1 MKKLIQA
8 SLVLLSL
15 AVCASAQA
23 ITGRVVDANGNG
35 VAGVNIDALDASNG
49 GGVALSGDGTD
60 VNGFFTTTVGAGAGV
75 YRFLFF
81 PPPPPAGRLLVGE
94 RNNVVVVG
102 TTNLGN
108 VALATGFALSGT
120 TRRTSGTPV
129 ANVDLDVIDPVTHLD
144 LVLQGDTTDAFG
156 AFTLAVP
163 QTPIEL
169 RFRTDGISPLLA
181 PRVMELDLSADT
193 SLGTVTLQPGFVL
206 SGTVRRTN
214 GTAVS
219 GVDIDVFDAA
229 GNKLFTPSDATNSSG
244 FVDTI
249 VPSGTFDIEVCPPFS
264 ALLVGRL
271 LGGVVVS
278 GTTSLGTVTLQN
290 GVALSGTIR
299 DFLGAT
305 VQNADLDVRDS
316 TGQAVVTCNDNSDA
330 AGHYAVVVPTGTLE
344 LTYSPPGPACASGL
358 GLDVDPG
365 VVVSGSTTHDAVLPA
380 ASAATAASF
389 IGDGINADVLT
400 PVKVVPGVSWTAPLS
415 LGHSHGTGGVAV
427 LKLRTGVVNGPNSTS
442 PLGGRLTEILISGP
456 LLGVLSGAHNGS
468 TGGIP
473 PQPIPDD
480 LALGGLTWAAQYTVS
495 GGGFIDLS
503 RAAFGVVGCQ

>member
-1 MKKLIQA
+1 MKKHIQA

-15 AVCASAQA
+15 TGSASAQA

-35 VAGVNIDALDASNG
+35 VASVNIDAVDASDG
-49 GGVALSGDGTD
+49 SLVALSSDGTD
-60 VNGFFTTTVGAGAGV
+60 GNGFFTTTVDPGAGV

-108 VALATGFALSGT
+108 VVLSQGFALSGT

-129 ANVDLDVIDPVTHLD
+129 ANVDLDVIDPVTHQE

-156 AFTLAVP
+156 AFSLAVP
-163 QTPIEL
+163 QTPIQL
-169 RFRTDGISPLLA
+169 RFRTDGITPLLA

-193 SLGTVTLQPGFVL
+193 NLGTVTLQPGFVL

-219 GVDIDVFDAA
+219 SVDIDVFDAG
-229 GNKLFTPSDATNSSG
+229 GNKLFTPSDTTNSSG
-244 FVDTI
+244 FVDTV
-249 VPSGTFDIEVCPPFS
+249 VPSGAFEIEVCPPFS

-271 LGGVVVS
+271 LSGVVVS
-278 GTTSLGTVTLQN
+278 GTTNLGTVTLQS
-290 GVALSGTIR
+290 GVVLSGTIR
-299 DFLGAT
+299 DDLSAP
-305 VQNADLDVRDS
+305 VQNADVDVRDS

-330 AGHYAVVVPTGTLE
+330 AGHYAVVVPTGTFE
-344 LTYSPPGPACASGL
+344 LTYSPPGPGCTSGL
-358 GLDVDPG
+358 GLDVDLG
-365 VVVSGSTTHDAVLPA
+365 VVVNGSTTHDAVLPA

-389 IGDGINADVLT
+389 VGDGINADTLT
-400 PVKVVPGVSWTAPLS
+400 PVKVVLGANWTAPLS
-415 LGHSHGTGGVAV
+415 LGHPHGTGGVAV
-427 LKLRTGVVNGPNSTS
+427 LKIRTGVVNGPNTPS
-442 PLGGRLTEILISGP
+442 PMGGRLSEILISGP
-456 LLGVLSGAHNGS
+456 LLGVLNGAHDGS
-468 TGGIP
+468 TGGIA

-480 LALGGLTWAAQYTVS
+480 LALGGLSWAAQYTVS
-495 GGGFIDLS
+495 GGGFVDLS